1 MASRQEEKEARKQ
14 ARLEQEAKERQAAT
28 RKRRLQLV
36 VGGVLAAAI
45 VAAAVAAIMASGG
58 SSSDGPSET
67 TTTAASLPEPAI
79 LDEQEAAEAAGCEFT
94 TPENEGAGHEER
106 EFTAADYK
114 ANPPTSGTHFPSWA
128 EDGIYEPG
136 NTPGLGELVHTLEH
150 GRVNIQYKP
159 GTDAKTIDQLEALV
173 GENQGYHML
182 LYENASGMKAAVA
195 ATSWDNSLT
204 CDSTSPEL
212 WDALRTF
219 RDAHLD
225 RAPEKVP

>member
-1 MASRQEEKEARKQ
+1 MSSRQEEKEARKK
-14 ARLEQEAKERQAAT
+14 ARLEEEAKEQRAAT

-36 VGGVLAAAI
+36 VGGVLAAGI
-45 VAAAVAAIMASGG
+45 VAAVVFALMAAGG
-58 SSSDGPSET
+58 SSSEGPSDA

-79 LDEQEAAEAAGCEFT
+79 LDEQEAAKAAGCEFT

-106 EFTAADYK
+106 DFTPADYK
-114 ANPPTSGTHFPSWA
+114 VNPPTSGMHFPSWA

-159 GTDAKTIDQLEALV
+159 GTDPKTISQLEAFV

-182 LYENASGMKAAVA
+182 LYENASGMRQAVA

-225 RAPEKVP
+225 KAPEKVP